1 MTGTAVGTKIF
12 LQFGWRAAAAFS
24 LGLFVWQIG
33 ILLLRGPH
41 CERYTWFGYQ
51 GGLESRKK
59 VVEDTGGI
67 LSYFWPLHPIRLF
80 IDLLLAALRLVQP
93 LAPQVIP
100 LAVFSVSLPVIL
112 FLSVGSGY
120 WVWKS
125 VAVGWE
131 AEIFLQYGYGLS
143 EVFLRVR

>member
-1 MTGTAVGTKIF
+1 MGTKIF

-59 VVEDTGGI
+59 VVEERKRQKIKEEEEQEQEKRGGDEKRG
-67 LSYFWPLHPIRLF
+67 SDGAGGSASASARTSDEKKDVREDVDVEDVRDEKNDPSR
-80 IDLLLAALRLVQP
+80 
-93 LAPQVIP
+93 
-100 LAVFSVSLPVIL
+100 AV
-112 FLSVGSGY
+112 
-120 WVWKS
+120 
-125 VAVGWE
+125 
-131 AEIFLQYGYGLS
+131 
-143 EVFLRVR
+143 

>member
-1 MTGTAVGTKIF
+1 MGTKIF

-59 VVEDTGGI
+59 VVEERKRQKIREEEGQEQEQERRDEDEKRGSDGADVGVGAGG
-67 LSYFWPLHPIRLF
+67 SASASARTS
-80 IDLLLAALRLVQP
+80 DEKKDVR
-93 LAPQVIP
+93 
-100 LAVFSVSLPVIL
+100 
-112 FLSVGSGY
+112 G
-120 WVWKS
+120 
-125 VAVGWE
+125 
-131 AEIFLQYGYGLS
+131 
-143 EVFLRVR
+143 EVDVEDVRDEKNDPSRVV

>member
-1 MTGTAVGTKIF
+1 MEPKQETGTEA
-12 LQFGWRAAAAFS
+12 Q
-24 LGLFVWQIG
+24 
-33 ILLLRGPH
+33 
-41 CERYTWFGYQ
+41 ERDK
-51 GGLESRKK
+51 LRKK

-80 IDLLLAALRLVQP
+80 IDLTLAALRLVQP
-93 LAPQVIP
+93 LAPQLVP
-100 LAVFSVSLPVIL
+100 LAVFSVSLPLIL

-131 AEIFLQYGYGLS
+131 TEIFLQYGC
-143 EVFLRVR
+143 V

>member
-1 MTGTAVGTKIF
+1 MGTKIF

-59 VVEDTGGI
+59 VVEEWKRQKIREEEGQEQERRGEDEKRGSLGAGG
-67 LSYFWPLHPIRLF
+67 SASASARTSNEKK
-80 IDLLLAALRLVQP
+80 DVRGEVD
-93 LAPQVIP
+93 VED
-100 LAVFSVSLPVIL
+100 VRDE
-112 FLSVGSGY
+112 
-120 WVWKS
+120 KS
-125 VAVGWE
+125 DP
-131 AEIFLQYGYGLS
+131 S
-143 EVFLRVR
+143 RVV